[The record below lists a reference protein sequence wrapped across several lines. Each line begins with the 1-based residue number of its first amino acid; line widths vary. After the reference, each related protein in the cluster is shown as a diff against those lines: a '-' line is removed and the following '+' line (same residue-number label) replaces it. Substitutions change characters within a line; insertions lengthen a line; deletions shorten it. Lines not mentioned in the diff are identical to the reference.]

1 MKAVKDHPVHESW
14 TLSPSRWTHPDLGGF
29 WKTVTEQQH
38 CSSSNS
44 SSSSEADVLLL
55 ICLNTKFVKTCF
67 TVGNLV
73 YARQSA
79 DLLAKRA
86 HYIGSANSWIFT
98 HLWCLPSNN
107 WRRSLPGASSHGN
120 DTLTYVRL
128 RQKTVEGA
136 RMDHAFEPL
145 GIRHSVPKYK
155 TELTFKRRSHCRV
168 R

>member
-29 WKTVTEQQH
+29 WKTVTVQQH

-79 DLLAKRA
+79 DLPAKRA
-86 HYIGSANSWIFT
+86 HYIGSEI
-98 HLWCLPSNN
+98 
-107 WRRSLPGASSHGN
+107 RESSHTS
-120 DTLTYVRL
+120 DACLAIIDAEACRVRVPMATI
-128 RQKTVEGA
+128 RW
-136 RMDHAFEPL
+136 RMCACGRRLSKAHGWIMLSSRWESAIPF
-145 GIRHSVPKYK
+145 RNK